1 MTTAQK
7 RAIWY
12 SYEEKRQARMKE
24 YITKYNLMYDFKCSN
39 YKTLR
44 GYLKSMRSRM
54 MLTGENTAE
63 ISEAEGYGRM

>member
-24 YITKYNLMYDFKCSN
+24 YIVKYNLMYDFKYSH

-44 GYLKSMRSRM
+44 GYLKSLRSRM
-54 MLTGENTAE
+54 SLAGEDTAE
-63 ISEAEGYGRM
+63 INEALRY